1 MLSTCEAV
9 WLFGCLIRNGEV
21 IRLLPRL
28 SVQALCVQVDLKVK
42 IEAKRLIKVGLFVHE
57 IYCPFVDSDH

>member
-1 MLSTCEAV
+1 MR
-9 WLFGCLIRNGEV
+9 LFGCLIRNGEV
-21 IRLLPRL
+21 IRLLRL
-28 SVQALCVQVDLKVK
+28 SVQTVCVQVGLKVK